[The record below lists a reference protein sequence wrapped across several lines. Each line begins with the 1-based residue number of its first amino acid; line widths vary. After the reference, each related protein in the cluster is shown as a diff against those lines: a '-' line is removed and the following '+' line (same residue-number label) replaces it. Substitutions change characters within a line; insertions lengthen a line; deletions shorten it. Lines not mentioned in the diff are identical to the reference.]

1 MRLSDLHERLHAI
14 KGYHT
19 KIVTIL
25 LLIILMLSVA
35 TVGMTANN
43 MKANGYVLDLCERV
57 GASCLVRTSL
67 GPSQSEKSFTAIFLQ
82 YVNKDS
88 QIEIYRPNMD
98 NEDSTLLRATNGSME
113 PEYVQASLSLPGAA
127 GVSFISSQQILD
139 NAKKVKDLGFTSI
152 EFNLEPDLSPD
163 SDNNDVVGAMK
174 KAADAAHQ
182 QDLEFIADPSQA
194 YTTNYGPQIA
204 PFTDYYNI
212 QAQSLQESGVKA
224 YSEYV
229 HAIVPK
235 LKRANSNLEISV
247 QVSTKQG
254 NAPGSSLMDTLKQCT
269 DSVMD
274 VADSVFVWYGN
285 ADLGILE
292 SFVEWYNAKY

>member
-1 MRLSDLHERLHAI
+1 LDLHKRFYII
-14 KGYHT
+14 KGHHT
-19 KIVTIL
+19 KITTIFL
-25 LLIILMLSVA
+25 LTIIMLPVA
-35 TVGMTANN
+35 AVGMTGNN
-43 MKANGYVLDLCERV
+43 SKANGYVLDLCERF
-57 GASCLVRTSL
+57 GASCLGQTSL
-67 GPSQSEKSFTAIFLQ
+67 AHSPSEKSFTAIFLQ
-82 YVNKDS
+82 YVNLDS

-98 NEDSTLLRATNGSME
+98 NEDSTLLRATNGGIE
-113 PEYVQASLSLPGAA
+113 PEYVQASLSLPGPA

-182 QDLEFIADPSQA
+182 QGLEFVAAPSQA

-204 PFTDYYNI
+204 PFTDYYHI

-235 LKRANSNLEISV
+235 LKGANSNLEIGV
-247 QVSTKQG
+247 QVSTKQD
-254 NAPGSSLMDTLKQCT
+254 NAPGSSLLNTLKQCT
-269 DSVMD
+269 DSVID
-274 VADSVFVWYGN
+274 VADSVYVWYGSD
-285 ADLGILE
+285 DLRILE
-292 SFVEWYNAKY
+292 SFIEWYKAKY